1 MEGLSLT
8 HDRSEMELFRKTR
21 VTVLVGAFGSGKTEL
36 ALNFAMRMNDEGRE
50 VALVDIDV
58 LKPMFRSRDKRRYLS
73 ELGVRVVS
81 SVADYEDADIPA
93 LSPAIYGVIE
103 DQSLDVVIDVGG
115 DDDGARILGRFRN
128 VLERAGYEML
138 YVANTRRPFSSTPDD
153 IVNMVLA
160 VEEASRLKCT
170 ALVSN
175 TNLGSESSVELVRE
189 GLDITRQAA
198 ETLRIPVRFAVVEKG
213 VADSGRAD
221 LGTMLRT
228 YGVPAFEVE
237 RTILPPWEGIAQ
249 S

>member
-8 HDRSEMELFRKTR
+8 HNCLDMELFREAR
-21 VTVLVGAFGSGKTEL
+21 VTVLVGAFGCGKTEL
-36 ALNFAMRMNDEGRE
+36 AVNFAMRMNDAGRD
-50 VALVDIDV
+50 VALVDIDI
-58 LKPMFRSRDKRRYLS
+58 LKPMFRSRDKRLRLS

-103 DQSLDVVIDVGG
+103 DQSQDVVIDVGG
-115 DDDGARILGRFRN
+115 DDDGARVLGRFRN

-138 YVANTRRPFSSTPDD
+138 YVVNTRRPFSSTPEE
-153 IVNMVLA
+153 IVNMVVA
-160 VEEASRLKCT
+160 VEQASRLKCT

-175 TNLGSESSVELVRE
+175 TNLGSESSVELVKE
-189 GLDITRQAA
+189 GLDITQQAA
-198 ETLRIPVRFAVVEKG
+198 ETLRIPVRFAVIEKG
-213 VADSGRAD
+213 VADSSRAD
-221 LGTMLRT
+221 LVNMLRT
-228 YGVPAFEVE
+228 YGVPAFEME

>member
-8 HDRSEMELFRKTR
+8 HDCSEMERFRKAR

-36 ALNFAMRMNDEGRE
+36 AINFAMRRSDAGRE
-50 VALVDIDV
+50 VALVDIDI
-58 LKPMFRSRDKRRYLS
+58 LKPMFRSRDKRCYLS
-73 ELGVRVVS
+73 EKGIRVVS

-103 DQSLDVVIDVGG
+103 DESLDVVVDVGG

-138 YVANTRRPFSSTPDD
+138 YVVNTRRPFSSTAED

-175 TNLGSESSVELVRE
+175 TNLGSESSVELVKE
-189 GLDITRQAA
+189 GLEITRQAA
-198 ETLRIPVRFAVVEKG
+198 ETLRMPVRFAVIEKG
-213 VADSGRAD
+213 VADSSRAA
-221 LGTMLRT
+221 LGTVLRA
-228 YGVPAFEVE
+228 YGVPAFSVE

>member
-1 MEGLSLT
+1 MT
-8 HDRSEMELFRKTR
+8 HDFSEMELFRKAR

-36 ALNFAMRMNDEGRE
+36 AINFAMRMNDAGRE
-50 VALVDIDV
+50 VALVDIDI
-58 LKPMFRSRDKRRYLS
+58 LKPMFRSRDKRRHLS
-73 ELGVRVVS
+73 EKGIRVVS

-103 DQSLDVVIDVGG
+103 DESLDVVIDVGG

-138 YVANTRRPFSSTPDD
+138 YVVNTRRPFSSTPED
-153 IVNMVLA
+153 IANMVLA

-175 TNLGSESSVELVRE
+175 TNLGSESSVELAKE
-189 GLDITRQAA
+189 GLDITQQAA
-198 ETLRIPVRFAVVEKG
+198 ETLRIPVRFAVIEKG
-213 VADSGRAD
+213 VADSSRAD
-221 LGTMLRT
+221 LVNMLRT
-228 YGVPAFEVE
+228 YGVPALEME